1 MSTNALTPPEPL
13 DLVAFDHVRA
23 IIEDTDRDL
32 TELERLAIAATA
44 EADEAEARAADAGV
58 DAPASHWTLV
68 QMQRF
73 VNSLRAEADLERNAI
88 VEVARYR
95 ARVRV
100 DDARADVERMRSEPV
115 APVAGPAVAQGGDGD
130 VEVPCP
136 TPMPEEREPL
146 SNSVVDDVARD
157 QAGFES
163 FAPKGGVA
171 AEQNGTA
178 ARATESV
185 TPAAWSFTS
194 ASRAPS
200 TPETEPP
207 IAETQSAT
215 VTRAETLN
223 EPALVPYTGD
233 EQPVEAPVAV
243 PLMSDPLA
251 SDATGDGTQD
261 FWPTETTVPRRRGLR
276 RIPFSAVLEVLVVL
290 LILVFILLRLS

>member
-1 MSTNALTPPEPL
+1 MPTNALTPPEPL
-13 DLVAFDHVRA
+13 DLVAFEHVRA
-23 IIEDTDRDL
+23 IIEESDRDL
-32 TELERLAIAATA
+32 TELERRATEATA

-58 DAPASHWTLV
+58 DGPASQWTLV

-73 VNSLRAEADLERNAI
+73 VNSLRAEAELERNAI
-88 VEVARYR
+88 LEVARYR

-100 DDARADVERMRSEPV
+100 NDARADVERRRPEPV
-115 APVAGPAVAQGGDGD
+115 APGAGPAVAPRGNGD
-130 VEVPCP
+130 VQVPWP
-136 TPMPEEREPL
+136 TPMAEEPEPL
-146 SNSVVDDVARD
+146 SNGMVDVTHD

-171 AEQNGTA
+171 AEQNGRA

-185 TPAAWSFTS
+185 APAALSFTS
-194 ASRAPS
+194 ASGAPS

-207 IAETQSAT
+207 IAEAQSAT
-215 VTRAETLN
+215 VTPVETPN
-223 EPALVPYTGD
+223 EPALVPSTDD
-233 EQPVEAPVAV
+233 EQPVEAPVAI
-243 PLMSDPLA
+243 PLMSDRLA
-251 SDATGDGTQD
+251 SDAMGDGTQD